1 MSHAVKIDYQG
12 ISIQCQS
19 ICKMA
24 SSQLCKLD
32 SMLDTIESSSKSLL
46 NSQTEALRKEVVNAK
61 AKLQAKIDAV
71 VRQARI
77 NENKGRVVVDSDFM
91 GEHINSNN
99 VIYEAEQ
106 LEKMVT
112 ELADTKL
119 MEIDSILSQLMSGR
133 LESHQNKLRDLA
145 LGKTYLNVDVQK
157 KIDSMTDEI
166 MRQYVYIAWVNEP
179 YASFDT
185 LLNKAVVLKT
195 DADKQHT
202 EKEEKKKLDEIR
214 KELKVAKVDD
224 DTIEKIVDQDDTSAK
239 ERLRKAREQANA
251 EIVGEDIRRESVKII
266 VQAIR
271 KRGFFVDAK
280 SIRIDKSKNQVN
292 IVAQKPSGAKAEFKV
307 YLDGK
312 FEYRFDGYEGQAC
325 QKDIQ
330 PFMDDLENIYGIKVV
345 NQTEIWSNP
354 DKISTMKYQTMNHN
368 TNRE

>member
-1 MSHAVKIDYQG
+1 
-12 ISIQCQS
+12 
-19 ICKMA
+19 MA

-32 SMLDTIESSSKSLL
+32 SMLDAIEAGSKSLL
-46 NSQTEALRKEVVNAK
+46 NSQTKALRREVLSAK
-61 AKLQAKIDAV
+61 AKLQVKIDAV
-71 VRQARI
+71 VRQAKA
-77 NENKGRVVVDSDFM
+77 NANKGKVVVDSDFM
-91 GEHINSNN
+91 GEHSNAHD
-99 VIYEAEQ
+99 VIYEAKQ
-106 LEKMVT
+106 LERMVT

-119 MEIDSILSQLMSGR
+119 IEMESILSQLMSGH
-133 LESHQNKLRDLA
+133 LESHQEKLRELA
-145 LGKTYLNVDVQK
+145 LGKTHLNVDVQK

-166 MRQYVYIAWVNEP
+166 MRQYVYIAWVNNP
-179 YASFDT
+179 DVSFDM
-185 LLNKAVVLKT
+185 LLNEAAVLKAN
-195 DADKQHT
+195 ADKQHT

-214 KELKVAKVDD
+214 KELKAAKVDD
-224 DTIEKIVDQDDTSAK
+224 DTIEQIVNQDDASAK

-266 VQAIR
+266 VQAIK
-271 KRGFFVDAK
+271 KRGFVVDAK
-280 SIRIDKSKNQVN
+280 SIRIDRTKNQVN

-330 PFMDDLENIYGIKVV
+330 PFMYDLENIYGIKVV

-368 TNRE
+368 TNKG